1 MVAKPIIAP
10 SSAETPAVMLEA
22 MWVDGDPEPSPLVLD
37 FRPVLELMAQLGYA
51 ERDVDRWLIE
61 FNHANTD
68 LVGKLEL
75 DAEGAL
81 LITPMLRRAGSGDE
95 LTAMVSLANW
105 TDDHGGEAHGSRL
118 GIRMPNGQRYAPDA
132 AWISPEQLANEPP
145 PYPSPDDWLLP
156 FCPAFVVE
164 VRSRSDRLA
173 AMQRK
178 MAEYIANGALLGW
191 LIDPYQRRVHIYRP
205 GVEPEVLDDP
215 ETVSGE
221 PELPGFVFEVRR
233 RIFDR
238 EGVER

>member
-1 MVAKPIIAP
+1 MVAKPIID
-10 SSAETPAVMLEA
+10 TPRIFLES

-37 FRPVLELMAQLGYA
+37 FRPVLELMAQLEYS
-51 ERDVDRWLIE
+51 ERDIDRWFIE
-61 FNHANTD
+61 FNHANHE

-81 LITPMLRRAGSGDE
+81 LITPMLREAGSSDEAECLIDLGFWTRGYGGD
-95 LTAMVSLANW
+95 
-105 TDDHGGEAHGSRL
+105 AHGSRL
-118 GIRMPNGQRYAPDA
+118 GIRMPNGQIYAPDA
-132 AWISPEQLANEPP
+132 AWISAEQQANRPP
-145 PYPSPDDWLLP
+145 PFPPPDDWLLP

-164 VRSRSDRLA
+164 IRSRSDRLA
-173 AMQRK
+173 PLQRK
-178 MAEYIANGALLGW
+178 MADYTANGALLGW

-205 GVEPEVLDDP
+205 GVDPEVLEDP
-215 ETVSGE
+215 ETLNGD